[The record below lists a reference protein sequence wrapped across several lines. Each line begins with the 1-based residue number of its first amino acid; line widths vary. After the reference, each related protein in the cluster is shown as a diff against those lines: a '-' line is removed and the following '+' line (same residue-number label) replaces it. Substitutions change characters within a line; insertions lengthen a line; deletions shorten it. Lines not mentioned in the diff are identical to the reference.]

1 MSQIFT
7 RKIPV
12 GPDGFVRLVDTM
24 GTDRSIL
31 AAARVTASNTRQIHS
46 DRGLLRFLMRH
57 DHLTPFEMCEIC
69 LHVRVPMDVWRQ
81 WVRHRTAS
89 INEVSTRYGALRAG
103 FAHTATDEW
112 RLTPEHRRDGSGPLM
127 PASRGSVRSLQEG
140 QVFQVC
146 QDFYD
151 DALAAG
157 VAPEMARKALPL
169 ATYTEAYWKIDARN
183 LLHFL
188 RLRLAPEAQMEIRQF
203 AQAIAQIFSE
213 WLPLTW
219 EAFEDYQLDAVTL
232 TGPEIQFLRG
242 DDTAKLSIGEHTELA
257 RKLDKLAIPALR
269 GTTDAD
275 QKEGEEADC

>member
-1 MSQIFT
+1 MSQISSVQ
-7 RKIPV
+7 RPV
-12 GPDGFVRLVDTM
+12 GPDGFVRVVDTM
-24 GTDRSIL
+24 GTDRAIL

-103 FAHTATDEW
+103 FAHTAPDEW
-112 RLTPEHRRDGSGPLM
+112 RLTPAHRRDGSGDAM
-127 PASRGSVRSLQEG
+127 PTHRGAARSFQEG
-140 QVFQVC
+140 QVFQAC
-146 QDFYD
+146 ADFYD
-151 DALAAG
+151 EALAAG

-169 ATYTEAYWKIDARN
+169 ATYTEAYWKIDVRN

-188 RLRLAPEAQMEIRQF
+188 RLRLAPEAQAEIRQF
-203 AQAIAQIFSE
+203 AQAIAQIVKE

-232 TGPEIQFLRG
+232 TGPEIRFIRG
-242 DDTAKLSIGEHTELA
+242 DATVKMSIGEHTDLA
-257 RKLDKLAIPALR
+257 RKLDKLSIPALQ
-269 GTTDAD
+269 GANDAD
-275 QKEGEEADC
+275 QKEGEEANC